1 MASESS
7 KAELKQK
14 RRKAARTL
22 LSRDWEYEAAV
33 DEAARGPKPYQ
44 RAHDKRIPAER
55 RHHLIHR
62 LRQARHRGSG
72 STILHLRQRDYR
84 LPVTVELNFRSMDK
98 HHRHMRGGCR
108 TLQCRSVTWLVNDRL
123 LSSRINDVRSSI

>member
-22 LSRDWEYEAAV
+22 LSRDWEYEATV

-55 RHHLIHR
+55 RRHLFDGIYVDKLPFNAGEQ
-62 LRQARHRGSG
+62 LRTDPYPELSTARRRVRC
-72 STILHLRQRDYR
+72 LLW
-84 LPVTVELNFRSMDK
+84 PRSCDCEIK
-98 HHRHMRGGCR
+98 H
-108 TLQCRSVTWLVNDRL
+108 
-123 LSSRINDVRSSI
+123 IE